1 MPIEINDTPFYT
13 AVETDQRIFE
23 GTQEA
28 VDRAKYM
35 IEGRLTVVEEK
46 IDAISTLPND
56 IKDIIRQC
64 LLEII
69 AEAKVSHDLS
79 VAEITLEDLESI
91 LHGTYQYQ

>member
-1 MPIEINDTPFYT
+1 ML
-13 AVETDQRIFE
+13 
-23 GTQEA
+23 
-28 VDRAKYM
+28 
-35 IEGRLTVVEEK
+35 EGRLATVENKVGAMPATP
-46 IDAISTLPND
+46 DY

-79 VAEITLEDLESI
+79 TAEITLEDFESI

>member
-1 MPIEINDTPFYT
+1 MPATPDY
-13 AVETDQRIFE
+13 
-23 GTQEA
+23 
-28 VDRAKYM
+28 
-35 IEGRLTVVEEK
+35 
-46 IDAISTLPND
+46 

-79 VAEITLEDLESI
+79 TAEITLEDFESI

>member
-1 MPIEINDTPFYT
+1 MPIEINNVPIYTP
-13 AVETDQRIFE
+13 AEVDQRIFE

-28 VDRAKYM
+28 ILRAQYT
-35 IEGRLTVVEEK
+35 IEGMITPVEEK
-46 IDAISTLPND
+46 IDVISSLPND

-79 VAEITLEDLESI
+79 TAEITLEDLESV
-91 LHGTYQYQ
+91 LHGTYQY